1 MLPAPDPGSI
11 INLCSLG
18 AEGSSLLGST
28 GDGVAVTGGSE
39 EPVVVVALVE
49 GDGVSALLEPDAD
62 GVVKSVVPGF
72 VAVWAKAGVVAISDA
87 TAIM

>member
-62 GVVKSVVPGF
+62 GVVESVVPGF